1 MNYTIE
7 DMKLFLKEH
16 DVQFIRLVFCDIVR
30 PYQIEDIIENG
41 LVFQGGLSKNQKI
54 LLKPDLTSL
63 DILPWRPQSGSV
75 IRFFCQICDEKGN
88 VLESDLRTLLQNQQD
103 KIKQNG
109 FDIKLQ
115 LGTSFYLLK
124 KDQSLIVPH
133 DEAGYLDVAPMDQG
147 EDIRRQICLNLD
159 DMAIQTSLSYHD
171 YGPGQ
176 NSVDLTYQDVL
187 TACDQFITLKWA
199 IQTSAD
205 LYDLIASFGEYE
217 GICKYSQ
224 DICKFLN
231 LSKEPLDCVLS
242 NHCIEFIS
250 IRPTCQPYLVTY
262 LFLMAGLYGIK
273 KVQTKTFIQDI
284 LSLTLL
290 ESLAKKE

>member
-16 DVQFIRLVFCDIVR
+16 DVQFIRLVFCDIFGNQKNISVR

-133 DEAGYLDVAPMDQG
+133 DEEIGRAHV
-147 EDIRRQICLNLD
+147 
-159 DMAIQTSLSYHD
+159 
-171 YGPGQ
+171 
-176 NSVDLTYQDVL
+176 
-187 TACDQFITLKWA
+187 
-199 IQTSAD
+199 
-205 LYDLIASFGEYE
+205 
-217 GICKYSQ
+217 
-224 DICKFLN
+224 
-231 LSKEPLDCVLS
+231 
-242 NHCIEFIS
+242 
-250 IRPTCQPYLVTY
+250 
-262 LFLMAGLYGIK
+262 
-273 KVQTKTFIQDI
+273 
-284 LSLTLL
+284 
-290 ESLAKKE
+290 

>member
-16 DVQFIRLVFCDIVR
+16 DVQFIRLVFCDIFGNQKNISVR

-124 KDQSLIVPH
+124 KISHLLFHMMKQ
-133 DEAGYLDVAPMDQG
+133 
-147 EDIRRQICLNLD
+147 
-159 DMAIQTSLSYHD
+159 AIWMLHQWIKEKIF
-171 YGPGQ
+171 
-176 NSVDLTYQDVL
+176 VV
-187 TACDQFITLKWA
+187 
-199 IQTSAD
+199 
-205 LYDLIASFGEYE
+205 
-217 GICKYSQ
+217 KY
-224 DICKFLN
+224 
-231 LSKEPLDCVLS
+231 V
-242 NHCIEFIS
+242 
-250 IRPTCQPYLVTY
+250 
-262 LFLMAGLYGIK
+262 
-273 KVQTKTFIQDI
+273 
-284 LSLTLL
+284 
-290 ESLAKKE
+290 